1 MITLPSYVPTA
12 FLMLQLISHVPNV
25 HETYYIFATLKIDCG
40 IIHLVIFWFVY
51 DGKEIYVIYITIYD
65 PYLSNKEQFL
75 HTILTCY
82 HYRVHCCTNF
92 KNPFNTDLFVSQLD
106 HDTIVSMFNWPAV
119 TSLWD
124 LSLLPRETSQKDI
137 KKIRYIPQPSFLP
150 AFIPTD
156 IHIISTIL
164 SRAYS
169 TIHKYGYR
177 TLANL
182 YTYIPTYMSSHHQS
196 CELFTVWDKYGY
208 R

>member
-1 MITLPSYVPTA
+1 
-12 FLMLQLISHVPNV
+12 MLQLISHVPNV

-40 IIHLVIFWFVY
+40 IIHLIIFWFVY

-119 TSLWD
+119 TPSRSL
-124 LSLLPRETSQKDI
+124 SERDI
-137 KKIRYIPQPSFLP
+137 TLVSRKKIRYIPQPSFLP

-169 TIHKYGYR
+169 TIH
-177 TLANL
+177 
-182 YTYIPTYMSSHHQS
+182 
-196 CELFTVWDKYGY
+196 
-208 R
+208 